1 MPQNMV
7 SQLLSELGV
16 PADLFNL
23 LIVFALILIRFLM
36 IINMIP
42 FMGGRQIPG
51 RIKISLAIALSLFVL
66 PMVNGQVEY
75 PLPQSNVLLFGYFL
89 KETALG
95 FIIGL
100 ATATVFYGLQAAGS
114 MIDNQRQL
122 ANAQIFNPS
131 IGSQASLF
139 GVFYYQFGIIIFLV
153 SGAHLVF
160 FNGLIESFNVIPI
173 ISLPQS
179 VSGETAIIKIMYRLT
194 ADVLKIALQISAP
207 VLITIFVADL
217 ILGLTNR
224 IAPMVNVFDL
234 GFNIKGWMGVLMVL
248 LSLPIMHLALRPLFW
263 NTLDQ
268 IKRLIF
274 HFLR

>member
-1 MPQNMV
+1 
-7 SQLLSELGV
+7 
-16 PADLFNL
+16 
-23 LIVFALILIRFLM
+23 
-36 IINMIP
+36 
-42 FMGGRQIPG
+42 MGGRQIPG